1 MTKAEFLDALR
12 AKLAGLPPEEAA
24 ERLAFYNEMITDRM
38 EDGIAEEEAVAELGT
53 VEDVVNQIM
62 SEIPLSTLVRQ
73 KVRPRR
79 ALKVWEIILLVLG
92 SPVWL
97 PLLIAAFAVGLSLY
111 VAVWAVVVCLWAA
124 VLCLAVGVLWCLI
137 QVFRYQA
144 AANPGGALCAGGA
157 ALICAGLA
165 IALFFACKALTKG
178 VILLA
183 KRIIL
188 SIKSRIAGKEAA
200 V

>member
-1 MTKAEFLDALR
+1 MTKSEYLDALR
-12 AKLAGLPPEEAA
+12 AKLAGLPPQELA

-38 EDGIAEEEAVAELGT
+38 EDGMPEAEAVAEIGP

-62 SEIPLSTLVRQ
+62 SEIPLSALVRQ
-73 KVRPRR
+73 KVRPKR
-79 ALKVWEIILLVLG
+79 ALKAWEILLLVLG

-111 VAVWAVVVCLWAA
+111 IVVWAVVVCLWAA
-124 VLCLAVGVLWCLI
+124 VVCLAAGVLWCLI
-137 QVFRYQA
+137 QVFRFQTA
-144 AANPGGALCAGGA
+144 GNPGGALFAGGA

-165 IALFFACKALTKG
+165 IALFFACKALTRG

-183 KRIIL
+183 KRIVL